1 MSLNDG
7 GLIKYLFTAES
18 TSYFIFFVIFSIAV
32 IAASYL
38 LGSINS
44 AIIISKV
51 VYHDDVRLHGSGNP
65 GLTNML
71 RTFGGAAAGLTLL
84 GDFMKTAISITIAGV
99 LFGFNYVGGVS
110 TGFGM
115 CYVAGL
121 FAVIGHI
128 APIYYKFKGG
138 KGVLTT
144 AVTALILTPIPFLIL
159 FAMFATI
166 VAISKYV
173 SLGSVISAVFYPV
186 ILHAYFS
193 LAFDLSPATPGLASL
208 STIVIAILIVYC
220 HRGNLQRISNR
231 TERKISFGK
240 KSAPKEEPVAEAEE
254 DDGSEE

>member
-7 GLIKYLFTAES
+7 GLFKYLFTAES
-18 TSYFIFFVIFSIAV
+18 TNYFIFLFVFTLAV
-32 IAASYL
+32 IASSYL

-44 AIIISKV
+44 AIIVSRV

-84 GDFMKTAISITIAGV
+84 GDFLKTAISISIAGV
-99 LFGFNYVGGVS
+99 LFGFNYVAGVS
-110 TGFGM
+110 TGMGM

-144 AVTALILTPIPFLIL
+144 AVTALILTPIPFIVL
-159 FAMFATI
+159 FALFATI
-166 VAISKYV
+166 VGISKYV

-193 LAFDLSPATPGLASL
+193 LAFDISPSTPGLASL

-231 TERKISFGK
+231 TERKISFK
-240 KSAPKEEPVAEAEE
+240 KKAAPAPEVNTEAE
-254 DDGSEE
+254 DDNGSEE